1 MKRSRYTEEQIAFAL
16 KQAELGTP
24 VPEVCRKMGVSDA
37 TFYNWRKKYGGLG
50 PSELKRLKQLEEENH
65 RLKKLVADLSLD
77 KAMLQDVVGKKA
89 LRPPRKRQ
97 LVADLQARYGVSER
111 QACAVLQFSRASCR
125 YQSVA
130 RDSSALSM
138 RIREITLTRL
148 HYGYRRVHVQLQ
160 REGWRDNH
168 KRVYR
173 LYRDQGLSLRLK
185 RPRRNKAA
193 KNRQPLQQANHPN
206 HIWGMD
212 FVSDAL
218 FDGRRL
224 RLLTIIDLFT
234 RECLGIVVG
243 QSLKGHDVQEALTA
257 IARFRGNPEV
267 LKTDN
272 GSEFAGKVMDR
283 WAYERNIEIDFS
295 RPGKPTDNA
304 TVESFNGR
312 LRQECLNENWFLS
325 LADAR
330 EKIEAWRAFY
340 NQVRPHSA
348 LEWSTPSDYARKH
361 AVSRRK
367 QKQLEPDFS
376 NSGWT

>member
-97 LVADLQARYGVSER
+97 LVADLQKRYGVSER
-111 QACAVLQFSRASCR
+111 QACAVLQFSRASNR

-185 RPRRNKAA
+185 RPKRNKAA

-325 LADAR
+325 LADAM
-330 EKIEAWRAFY
+330 EKIEAWRTFY

-348 LEWSTPSDYARKH
+348 LEWCTPSDYARKH

>member
-24 VPEVCRKMGVSDA
+24 VPEVCRKMGISDA
-37 TFYNWRKKYGGLG
+37 TFYTWRKKYGGLG
-50 PSELKRLKQLEEENH
+50 PSELKRLKQLEEENQ

-77 KAMLQDVVGKKA
+77 KTMLQDVVGKKA

-97 LVADLQARYGVSER
+97 LVADLQKRYRVSER

-185 RPRRNKAA
+185 RPKRNKAA
-193 KNRQPLQQANHPN
+193 KNRQPLQRATHPN

-348 LEWSTPSDYARKH
+348 LEWCTPSDYARKH

-367 QKQLEPDFS
+367 QEQLEPDFS

>member
-1 MKRSRYTEEQIAFAL
+1 
-16 KQAELGTP
+16 
-24 VPEVCRKMGVSDA
+24 
-37 TFYNWRKKYGGLG
+37 
-50 PSELKRLKQLEEENH
+50 
-65 RLKKLVADLSLD
+65 
-77 KAMLQDVVGKKA
+77 
-89 LRPPRKRQ
+89 
-97 LVADLQARYGVSER
+97 
-111 QACAVLQFSRASCR
+111 
-125 YQSVA
+125 
-130 RDSSALSM
+130 M

-185 RPRRNKAA
+185 RPKRNKAA

-224 RLLTIIDLFT
+224 RLLTIIYLFT

-243 QSLKGHDVQEALTA
+243 QSLKGQDVQEALTA
-257 IARFRGNPEV
+257 IARFRGNPDV

-283 WAYERNIEIDFS
+283 WAYERKIEIDFS
-295 RPGKPTDNA
+295 RRGKPTDNA

-312 LRQECLNENWFLS
+312 LRQECLNENWSLS

-330 EKIEAWRAFY
+330 EKIEAWRTFY

-367 QKQLEPDFS
+367 QKQLEPDFY

>member
-125 YQSVA
+125 YQPVA

-168 KRVYR
+168 KWVYR

-224 RLLTIIDLFT
+224 RLLTIIDQFT

-330 EKIEAWRAFY
+330 EKIEAWRTFY

>member
-1 MKRSRYTEEQIAFAL
+1 MTVVYNLVGDMLFYRS
-16 KQAELGTP
+16 P
-24 VPEVCRKMGVSDA
+24 
-37 TFYNWRKKYGGLG
+37 N
-50 PSELKRLKQLEEENH
+50 
-65 RLKKLVADLSLD
+65 
-77 KAMLQDVVGKKA
+77 VGKGLEILKFAKA
-89 LRPPRKRQ
+89 EVHGHDIKMMNHIYAIIQKWALYWKA
-97 LVADLQARYGVSER
+97 VAQKNNNH
-111 QACAVLQFSRASCR
+111 QM
-125 YQSVA
+125 
-130 RDSSALSM
+130 ALANAGTLLY
-138 RIREITLTRL
+138 EI
-148 HYGYRRVHVQLQ
+148 G
-160 REGWRDNH
+160 
-168 KRVYR
+168 
-173 LYRDQGLSLRLK
+173 
-185 RPRRNKAA
+185 RNKEA

-224 RLLTIIDLFT
+224 RLLTIIDRFT
-234 RECLGIVVG
+234 RESLGIVVG

-330 EKIEAWRAFY
+330 EKIEAWRTFY

-361 AVSRRK
+361 AVSRKK

>member
-16 KQAELGTP
+16 KQVELGTP

>member
-24 VPEVCRKMGVSDA
+24 VPEVCRKMGISDA
-37 TFYNWRKKYGGLG
+37 TFYTWRKKYGGLG
-50 PSELKRLKQLEEENH
+50 PSELKRLKQLEEENQ

-97 LVADLQARYGVSER
+97 LVADLQKRYRVSER

-185 RPRRNKAA
+185 RPKRNKAA
-193 KNRQPLQQANHPN
+193 KNRQPLQRATHPN

-272 GSEFAGKVMDR
+272 GWEFAGKVMDR

-348 LEWSTPSDYARKH
+348 LEWCTPSDYARKH

-367 QKQLEPDFS
+367 QEQLEPDFS

>member
-24 VPEVCRKMGVSDA
+24 VPEVCRKMGISDA
-37 TFYNWRKKYGGLG
+37 TFYTWRKKYGGLG
-50 PSELKRLKQLEEENH
+50 PSELKRLKQLEEENQ

-97 LVADLQARYGVSER
+97 LVADLQKRYRVSER

-185 RPRRNKAA
+185 RPKRNKAA
-193 KNRQPLQQANHPN
+193 KNRQPLQRATHPN

-272 GSEFAGKVMDR
+272 DSEFAGKVMDR

-348 LEWSTPSDYARKH
+348 LEWCTPSDYARKH

-367 QKQLEPDFS
+367 QEQLEPDFS

>member
-173 LYRDQGLSLRLK
+173 LYRNQGLSLRLK
-185 RPRRNKAA
+185 RPKRNKAA

-330 EKIEAWRAFY
+330 EKIEAWRTFY

-361 AVSRRK
+361 AVSRKK

>member
-111 QACAVLQFSRASCR
+111 QACAVLQFSRVSCR

>member
-16 KQAELGTP
+16 KQAELGTS

>member
-97 LVADLQARYGVSER
+97 LVADLQARYGVNER

-234 RECLGIVVG
+234 RQCLGIVVG

>member
-24 VPEVCRKMGVSDA
+24 ILEVCRKMGVSDA
-37 TFYNWRKKYGGLG
+37 TFYNWREKYGGLG

-168 KRVYR
+168 KRVCR

-272 GSEFAGKVMDR
+272 GSEFADKVMDR

-330 EKIEAWRAFY
+330 EKIEAWRTFY

>member
-24 VPEVCRKMGVSDA
+24 VPEVCRKMGISDA
-37 TFYNWRKKYGGLG
+37 TFYTWRKKYGGLG
-50 PSELKRLKQLEEENH
+50 PSELKRLKQLEEENQ

-97 LVADLQARYGVSER
+97 LVADLQKRYRVSER

-185 RPRRNKAA
+185 RPKRNKAA
-193 KNRQPLQQANHPN
+193 KNRQPLQRATHPN

-348 LEWSTPSDYARKH
+348 LEWCTPSDYARKH

-367 QKQLEPDFS
+367 QEQLEPDFS